1 MDQRPIVHHNT
12 YCHHEAG
19 HAVAFWHFGIEIE
32 YVRITPG
39 NPRHT
44 GETKTVPHELSSL
57 AEIEAEMQCAAA
69 GDIAASML
77 SSLREEPADAEQIK
91 GFKRNASRAAAEP
104 GLTPGDGD
112 GPWFAKVGLDR
123 DKICKAIP
131 GANTGPETWLPVFR
145 NAEQLMS
152 ELWPAVKAVANEL
165 VHRPD
170 DLHNDDVAALAAAA
184 MENTREGDK
193 S

>member
-32 YVRITPG
+32 YVRITPD

-69 GDIAASML
+69 GEIAASML
-77 SSLREEPADAEQIK
+77 SSLREDPADTELIE
-91 GFKRNASRAAAEP
+91 GFKRNASRVAADP
-104 GLTPGDGD
+104 GLTSADGD
-112 GPWFAKVGLDR
+112 GPWFAKVGLER
-123 DKICKAIP
+123 DEICRAMP
-131 GANTGPETWLPVFR
+131 GADTGPESWLPFFR
-145 NAEQLMS
+145 KAEQLMS
-152 ELWPAVKAVANEL
+152 ELWPAVKAVASEL
-165 VHRPD
+165 VHRSD
-170 DLHNDDVAALAAAA
+170 DLRNDDVAALAAAA
-184 MENTREGDK
+184 IKNIQQ
-193 S
+193 